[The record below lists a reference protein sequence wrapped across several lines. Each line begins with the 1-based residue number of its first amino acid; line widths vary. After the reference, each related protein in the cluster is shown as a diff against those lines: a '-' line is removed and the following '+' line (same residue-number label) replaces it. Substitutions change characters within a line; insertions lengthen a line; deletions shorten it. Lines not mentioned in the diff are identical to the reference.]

1 MGPQTHIAISLIPE
15 SITKIATLCSLGRA
29 FTLTYRVKALVIRK
43 GQMKVP
49 EIARPFKK
57 VNQKQHL
64 IPEYMAGISVTLK
77 FLMDCHIPFTSLVQK
92 PDGS

>member
-1 MGPQTHIAISLIPE
+1 
-15 SITKIATLCSLGRA
+15 
-29 FTLTYRVKALVIRK
+29 
-43 GQMKVP
+43 MKVP